1 VGNLVAAVVRAR
13 VAAGLRWW
21 GAGRARGGR
30 RREDDGVGRGRTA
43 ATRRVGRGWTGGPV
57 ATYRA
62 GGRKQVKGEKERRRE
77 KRAAGG
83 GILTFFAECLR
94 SGTRQIFF

>member
-1 VGNLVAAVVRAR
+1 VWLPDFGGGGRAGRVG
-13 VAAGLRWW
+13 AGGGRTTAW
-21 GAGRARGGR
+21 GAAGR
-30 RREDDGVGRGRTA
+30 RRPGAWGADGRWRAG
-43 ATRRVGRGWTGGPV
+43 GGPV